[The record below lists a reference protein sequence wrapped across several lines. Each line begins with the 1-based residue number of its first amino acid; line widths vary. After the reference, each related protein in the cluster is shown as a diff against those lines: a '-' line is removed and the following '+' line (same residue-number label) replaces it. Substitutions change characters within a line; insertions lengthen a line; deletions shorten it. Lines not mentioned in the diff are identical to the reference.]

1 MSRIAIVDY
10 GAGNLLSVERAFRH
24 LGANPVLASA
34 PDAVAGAER
43 LVLPGVGAFG
53 SCMASLNACGLAEPV
68 KEFAASG
75 RPLLGICVGLQMLFD
90 ESEEF
95 GRHVGLG
102 IIPGRVT
109 RIPSLGADGTPH
121 KVPHIGWNAVTPT
134 ADVSWQGTPLSAIA
148 AGVSMYFVHSYVG
161 QPTHRR
167 HRLAE
172 CDYDGETLL
181 AAARKDNVVGCQ
193 FHPEKSGDAGLA
205 LLAAFLGDS
214 LS

>member
-24 LGANPVLASA
+24 LDANPVLAST
-34 PDAVAGAER
+34 PDAIAKAGR

-53 SCMASLNACGLAEPV
+53 SCMASLNSCGLTDSV

-95 GRHVGLG
+95 GLHAGLG

-109 RIPSLGADGTPH
+109 RIPSLGADGRPH
-121 KVPHIGWNAVTPT
+121 KVPHIGWNAVTPA
-134 ADVSWQGTPLSAIA
+134 ADAAWHGTPLSGIQV
-148 AGVSMYFVHSYVG
+148 GISMYFVHSYVG
-161 QPTHRR
+161 EPTHRR

-172 CDYDGETLL
+172 CDYDGMPLL
-181 AAARKDNVVGCQ
+181 AVAKMDNVVGCQ
-193 FHPEKSGDAGLA
+193 FHPEKSGEAGLT
-205 LLAAFLGDS
+205 LLAAFLGDAA
-214 LS
+214 